1 MCRNVVKICGQ
12 VQRNIQVMQRTPLTE
27 DNPVFSFI
35 ALIIPFYH
43 TQIKGEM
50 QACHKNTAGFF
61 PEHHD
66 KANNTELR

>member
-1 MCRNVVKICGQ
+1 
-12 VQRNIQVMQRTPLTE
+12 MQRTPLTE